1 MYVKRVGS
9 KASDYSRGSE
19 AALEAARE
27 AEQQERLGP
36 LYAVIGGKTNAGI
49 EGWRPSPE
57 AGSEAKDKGITGS

>member
-1 MYVKRVGS
+1 MLKELAQRL
-9 KASDYSRGSE
+9 AIIREARE